1 MVTYYRGPSALIT
14 HQAFEVW
21 CPYRQRFAIAELY
34 DVHVVRGG
42 ADPLAVGT
50 SRVAGVSALVA
61 AAGWPFLHT
70 TTSWLVALA
79 FVAVPGVFSGAC
91 WRLNRPEWELRAT
104 YRSYQVQLFCSRDLR
119 TFGQVRRALTRAVE
133 AQGHS

>member
-1 MVTYYRGPSALIT
+1 MVTFYRGPSALIT

-42 ADPLAVGT
+42 PDPLAVGT
-50 SRVAGVSALVA
+50 TRVAGVSALVA
-61 AAGWPFLHT
+61 AACLPFLHT

-91 WRLNRPEWELRAT
+91 WRLYRPEYELRAT
-104 YRSYQVQLFCSRDLR
+104 YRGYQVQLYRSRDLR
-119 TFGQVRRALTRAVE
+119 MFGQVKRGLIRALE
-133 AQGHS
+133 AHL